1 MDGEEGA
8 MTRSSGRVALV
19 TGGGRGIGRA
29 TAVALAAAGA
39 SVVVTSRTEAEL
51 DDVVGEI
58 TQAGGEAGA
67 LACDLSDRLQ
77 TAAVVERAALVFGP
91 IDILVNNA
99 GVGGSADPRPL
110 ADFRDEFWDLT
121 LEVNL
126 TAPYLLS
133 KAALPHMRAQ
143 RWGRIITV
151 ASINSRVP
159 SIHGGAYTASK
170 HGVLGLM
177 RTLALEH
184 ANEGI
189 TVNCVCPG
197 PVRTRMNDARVEYDA
212 DRLGR
217 EVTEYEQGLTPIGGR
232 LDPEDIAPMIVY
244 LAGEHAR
251 MITGQA
257 YDIDG
262 GVCMA

>member
-1 MDGEEGA
+1 
-8 MTRSSGRVALV
+8 MTESSGRVALV

-39 SVVVTSRTEAEL
+39 RIVVTARTVAEL
-51 DDVVGEI
+51 EDVVAEI
-58 TQAGGEAGA
+58 AATGGKAAA
-67 LACDLSDRLQ
+67 LACDLSDRAQSMAL
-77 TAAVVERAALVFGP
+77 VERAAEILGP

-99 GVGGSADPRPL
+99 GVGSSADPRPL
-110 ADFRDEFWDLT
+110 AEFRDPFWDLT
-121 LEVNL
+121 LEINL

-133 KAALPHMRAQ
+133 KAVLPHMRSQ

-159 SIHGGAYTASK
+159 SLHGGAYVASK

-184 ANEGI
+184 AAEGI

-197 PVRTRMNDARVEYDA
+197 PVRTRVNDLRVAYDVE
-212 DRLGR
+212 RLGLER
-217 EVTEYEQGLTPIGGR
+217 EEYERGLTPIGGR
-232 LDPEDIAPMIVY
+232 LEPEDIAPMIVY
-244 LAGEHAR
+244 LAGDEAR

-257 YDIDG
+257 YHVDG
-262 GVCMA
+262 GVSMA

>member
-1 MDGEEGA
+1 
-8 MTRSSGRVALV
+8 MTISSGRVALV

-39 SVVVTSRTEAEL
+39 SVVVTARTVAEL
-51 DDVVGEI
+51 EDVVAEVAG
-58 TQAGGEAGA
+58 AGGEGAA
-67 LACDLSDRLQ
+67 LACDLSDRAQ
-77 TAAVVERAALVFGP
+77 SAAVVERAAAILGP

-110 ADFRDEFWDLT
+110 ADFRDAFWDLT

-133 KAALPHMRAQ
+133 KAALPHMRSQ

-159 SIHGGAYTASK
+159 SFHGGAYAASK

-184 ANEGI
+184 ADEGI

-197 PVRTRMNDARVEYDA
+197 PVRTRMNDRRVEYDA
-212 DRLGR
+212 QRLGR
-217 EVTEYEQGLTPIGGR
+217 EVDEYEQGLTPIGGR
-232 LDPEDIAPMIVY
+232 LDPEDIAPMVVY
-244 LAGEHAR
+244 LAGDHAR

>member
-1 MDGEEGA
+1 
-8 MTRSSGRVALV
+8 MTQLAGRIALV
-19 TGGGRGIGRA
+19 TGAGRGIGRA
-29 TAVALAAAGA
+29 TAIRLAAAGA
-39 SVVVTSRTEAEL
+39 KVVAVARSRDEL
-51 DDVVGEI
+51 DEVVAAISG
-58 TQAGGEAGA
+58 AGGAAAA
-67 LACDLSDRLQ
+67 LECDLADRSQ
-77 TAAVVERAALVFGP
+77 SQQIVERAAALFGP
-91 IDILVNNA
+91 VDILVNNA
-99 GVGGSADPRPL
+99 GIGSSADPRPL

-121 LEVNL
+121 LAVNL

-143 RWGRIITV
+143 RFGRIITV

-159 SIHGGAYTASK
+159 SPHAGAYVASK

-184 ANEGI
+184 AAEGI

-197 PVRTRMNDARVEYDA
+197 PVRTRVNDLRVQYDA
-212 DRLGR
+212 ERLGR
-217 EVTEYEQGLTPIGGR
+217 PVDEHEQGLTPIGGR
-232 LDPEDIAPMIVY
+232 LAPEDIAPMIVY
-244 LAGEHAR
+244 LAGDEAR

>member
-1 MDGEEGA
+1 
-8 MTRSSGRVALV
+8 MTEKHLRGRVALV
-19 TGGGRGIGRA
+19 TGAGRGIGRA
-29 TAVALAAAGA
+29 TALQLAAAGA
-39 SVVVTSRTEAEL
+39 GVVAAARSVDELAEVVAAIGAS
-51 DDVVGEI
+51 
-58 TQAGGEAGA
+58 GGTAA
-67 LACDLSDRLQ
+67 AVACDLADRTQSQELVQ
-77 TAAVVERAALVFGP
+77 RAAVSFGP

-99 GVGGSADPRPL
+99 GIGSSADPRPL
-110 ADFRDEFWDLT
+110 ADFRDAFWDET
-121 LEVNL
+121 LEINL
-126 TAPYLLS
+126 TAPYVLS

-143 RWGRIITV
+143 GWGRIITV
-151 ASINSRVP
+151 ASINSRIP
-159 SIHGGAYTASK
+159 SLHGGAYVASK

-184 ANEGI
+184 AGDGI

-197 PVRTRMNDARVEYDA
+197 PVRTRVNDLRVRYDA
-212 DRLGR
+212 ERLGR
-217 EVTEYEQGLTPIGGR
+217 EVEEYERGLTPIGGR

-244 LAGEHAR
+244 LAGDAAR